1 MSILQ
6 MTKLR
11 CREFNLPKIPW
22 VVGTVT
28 EDTHRISIYNQA
40 RVCTLVYCIIFLDK
54 AFLVKWII
62 PLPALIYCMLC
73 LCYRTYQLSHVT
85 YS

>member
-22 VVGTVT
+22 VVGTET

-40 RVCTLVYCIIFLDK
+40 RVCTLVYCIIFLDR

-62 PLPALIYCMLC
+62 PLPALTYCFVMSL
-73 LCYRTYQLSHVT
+73 L
-85 YS
+85 